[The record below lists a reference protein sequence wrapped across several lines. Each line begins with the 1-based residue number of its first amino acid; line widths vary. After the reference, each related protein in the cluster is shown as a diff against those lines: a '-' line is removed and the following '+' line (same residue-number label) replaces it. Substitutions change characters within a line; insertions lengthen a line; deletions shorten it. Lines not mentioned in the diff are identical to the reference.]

1 MNEIQKLINEL
12 NKASELYYNGKES
25 PLSDKEFD
33 LKLEQ
38 LKDLEQKN
46 KIIYSNSPTIN
57 VGAPVLNELEKVDIK
72 SKPMLSL
79 DKVHST
85 DEIIKFSDG
94 NDLIASVKCDGLS
107 VRLIY
112 KDTDL
117 ISANTRGTGYEGSN
131 ITEHIK
137 HFLNVPIKIAKSGT
151 YIIDGEAIIYDKD
164 FAIINKNGEFKNN
177 RNTASGALSLLDTSI
192 VEERKLSFIA
202 WDIIEGGSYSLY
214 HYNLEEAKDLGFT
227 IVPAF
232 ALDCTKVE
240 KEEIN
245 DINLNL
251 LHIAKEKGIPCDG
264 VVWKINDIEVG
275 KKMGQTAHHFLNA
288 RAWKPKNEEYETELL
303 DIEWTMGRTGVLT
316 PVAVYNDVE
325 IEGSICN
332 RASLHNISVMNEV
345 LGIAYS
351 GQPIKVFKANMI
363 IPQIS
368 WAKPLDIVNNNDND
382 KGFKIIDKPCHC
394 PICGGET
401 TIKDNDGVKTLW
413 CTNPTCDG
421 KLSQKID
428 HFCSKKG
435 LDIKGL
441 SLATIEKLIDW
452 GWLNNVKDLY
462 SLDAHKKEWIS
473 KPGFGEK
480 SVQKIID
487 AIENS
492 KTCQW
497 SAFVSALGIPL
508 IGTTASKELAKL
520 FDSYQEFRNYVDTD
534 DCWFDEFDGFG
545 PEMDKSL
552 KEFDYTEAD
561 EIAAMLNFEQQEV
574 QSEVVTSAA
583 GITFCITGKVNV
595 WKNRDALKAYIESI
609 GGKVVGSMSSKV
621 NYLINNDNTSTSAK
635 NVAAKKA
642 GIPIITE
649 AEFIDAFGQN

>member
-1 MNEIQKLINEL
+1 MIEYI
-12 NKASELYYNGKES
+12 
-25 PLSDKEFD
+25 
-33 LKLEQ
+33 
-38 LKDLEQKN
+38 
-46 KIIYSNSPTIN
+46 KIPIYCPCCNSP
-57 VGAPVLNELEKVDIK
+57 
-72 SKPMLSL
+72 
-79 DKVHST
+79 
-85 DEIIKFSDG
+85 
-94 NDLIASVKCDGLS
+94 
-107 VRLIY
+107 
-112 KDTDL
+112 
-117 ISANTRGTGYEGSN
+117 
-131 ITEHIK
+131 
-137 HFLNVPIKIAKSGT
+137 
-151 YIIDGEAIIYDKD
+151 
-164 FAIINKNGEFKNN
+164 
-177 RNTASGALSLLDTSI
+177 
-192 VEERKLSFIA
+192 
-202 WDIIEGGSYSLY
+202 
-214 HYNLEEAKDLGFT
+214 
-227 IVPAF
+227 
-232 ALDCTKVE
+232 
-240 KEEIN
+240 
-245 DINLNL
+245 
-251 LHIAKEKGIPCDG
+251 
-264 VVWKINDIEVG
+264 
-275 KKMGQTAHHFLNA
+275 
-288 RAWKPKNEEYETELL
+288 
-303 DIEWTMGRTGVLT
+303 
-316 PVAVYNDVE
+316 AV
-325 IEGSICN
+325 
-332 RASLHNISVMNEV
+332 
-345 LGIAYS
+345 
-351 GQPIKVFKANMI
+351 
-363 IPQIS
+363 
-368 WAKPLDIVNNNDND
+368 
-382 KGFKIIDKPCHC
+382 
-394 PICGGET
+394 
-401 TIKDNDGVKTLW
+401 IKDNDGVKTLW

-508 IGTTASKELAKL
+508 IGTTVSKELTKYFTEYKGL
-520 FDSYQEFRNYVDTD
+520 RNYIIDGGS
-534 DCWFDEFDGFG
+534 FLSFDGFG

-649 AEFIDAFGQN
+649 AEFIDTFGQN

>member
-1 MNEIQKLINEL
+1 MIE
-12 NKASELYYNGKES
+12 Y
-25 PLSDKEFD
+25 
-33 LKLEQ
+33 
-38 LKDLEQKN
+38 
-46 KIIYSNSPTIN
+46 
-57 VGAPVLNELEKVDIK
+57 
-72 SKPMLSL
+72 
-79 DKVHST
+79 
-85 DEIIKFSDG
+85 
-94 NDLIASVKCDGLS
+94 
-107 VRLIY
+107 
-112 KDTDL
+112 
-117 ISANTRGTGYEGSN
+117 
-131 ITEHIK
+131 
-137 HFLNVPIKIAKSGT
+137 IKIP
-151 YIIDGEAIIYDKD
+151 IYCPCC
-164 FAIINKNGEFKNN
+164 N
-177 RNTASGALSLLDTSI
+177 AL
-192 VEERKLSFIA
+192 
-202 WDIIEGGSYSLY
+202 
-214 HYNLEEAKDLGFT
+214 
-227 IVPAF
+227 
-232 ALDCTKVE
+232 
-240 KEEIN
+240 
-245 DINLNL
+245 
-251 LHIAKEKGIPCDG
+251 
-264 VVWKINDIEVG
+264 
-275 KKMGQTAHHFLNA
+275 
-288 RAWKPKNEEYETELL
+288 
-303 DIEWTMGRTGVLT
+303 
-316 PVAVYNDVE
+316 
-325 IEGSICN
+325 
-332 RASLHNISVMNEV
+332 
-345 LGIAYS
+345 
-351 GQPIKVFKANMI
+351 
-363 IPQIS
+363 
-368 WAKPLDIVNNNDND
+368 
-382 KGFKIIDKPCHC
+382 
-394 PICGGET
+394 T

-508 IGTTASKELAKL
+508 IGTTVSKELTKYFTEYKGL
-520 FDSYQEFRNYVDTD
+520 RNYIIDGGS
-534 DCWFDEFDGFG
+534 FLSFDGFG

-561 EIAAMLNFEQQEV
+561 EIAAMLDFEQHEV
-574 QSEVVTSAA
+574 QSDVTTSAA

>member
-1 MNEIQKLINEL
+1 MIE
-12 NKASELYYNGKES
+12 Y
-25 PLSDKEFD
+25 
-33 LKLEQ
+33 
-38 LKDLEQKN
+38 
-46 KIIYSNSPTIN
+46 
-57 VGAPVLNELEKVDIK
+57 
-72 SKPMLSL
+72 
-79 DKVHST
+79 
-85 DEIIKFSDG
+85 
-94 NDLIASVKCDGLS
+94 
-107 VRLIY
+107 
-112 KDTDL
+112 
-117 ISANTRGTGYEGSN
+117 
-131 ITEHIK
+131 
-137 HFLNVPIKIAKSGT
+137 IKIP
-151 YIIDGEAIIYDKD
+151 IYCPCCN
-164 FAIINKNGEFKNN
+164 AP
-177 RNTASGALSLLDTSI
+177 TA
-192 VEERKLSFIA
+192 
-202 WDIIEGGSYSLY
+202 
-214 HYNLEEAKDLGFT
+214 
-227 IVPAF
+227 
-232 ALDCTKVE
+232 
-240 KEEIN
+240 
-245 DINLNL
+245 
-251 LHIAKEKGIPCDG
+251 
-264 VVWKINDIEVG
+264 
-275 KKMGQTAHHFLNA
+275 
-288 RAWKPKNEEYETELL
+288 
-303 DIEWTMGRTGVLT
+303 
-316 PVAVYNDVE
+316 
-325 IEGSICN
+325 
-332 RASLHNISVMNEV
+332 
-345 LGIAYS
+345 
-351 GQPIKVFKANMI
+351 
-363 IPQIS
+363 
-368 WAKPLDIVNNNDND
+368 
-382 KGFKIIDKPCHC
+382 
-394 PICGGET
+394 
-401 TIKDNDGVKTLW
+401 IKDNDGVKTLW

-508 IGTTASKELAKL
+508 IGTTVSKELTKYFTEYKGL
-520 FDSYQEFRNYVDTD
+520 RNYIIDGGS
-534 DCWFDEFDGFG
+534 FLSFDGFG

-574 QSEVVTSAA
+574 QSESAISAA

>member
-1 MNEIQKLINEL
+1 M
-12 NKASELYYNGKES
+12 
-25 PLSDKEFD
+25 
-33 LKLEQ
+33 
-38 LKDLEQKN
+38 
-46 KIIYSNSPTIN
+46 
-57 VGAPVLNELEKVDIK
+57 
-72 SKPMLSL
+72 
-79 DKVHST
+79 
-85 DEIIKFSDG
+85 
-94 NDLIASVKCDGLS
+94 
-107 VRLIY
+107 
-112 KDTDL
+112 
-117 ISANTRGTGYEGSN
+117 
-131 ITEHIK
+131 
-137 HFLNVPIKIAKSGT
+137 
-151 YIIDGEAIIYDKD
+151 
-164 FAIINKNGEFKNN
+164 
-177 RNTASGALSLLDTSI
+177 
-192 VEERKLSFIA
+192 
-202 WDIIEGGSYSLY
+202 
-214 HYNLEEAKDLGFT
+214 
-227 IVPAF
+227 
-232 ALDCTKVE
+232 
-240 KEEIN
+240 
-245 DINLNL
+245 
-251 LHIAKEKGIPCDG
+251 
-264 VVWKINDIEVG
+264 
-275 KKMGQTAHHFLNA
+275 
-288 RAWKPKNEEYETELL
+288 
-303 DIEWTMGRTGVLT
+303 
-316 PVAVYNDVE
+316 
-325 IEGSICN
+325 
-332 RASLHNISVMNEV
+332 
-345 LGIAYS
+345 
-351 GQPIKVFKANMI
+351 
-363 IPQIS
+363 
-368 WAKPLDIVNNNDND
+368 
-382 KGFKIIDKPCHC
+382 
-394 PICGGET
+394 
-401 TIKDNDGVKTLW
+401 
-413 CTNPTCDG
+413 
-421 KLSQKID
+421 
-428 HFCSKKG
+428 
-435 LDIKGL
+435 

-508 IGTTASKELAKL
+508 IGTTVSKELAKL